1 MKTRDY
7 VIDNKTWLP
16 ENPLVEIMP
25 RRAKMPSVRRMPFP
39 CPFQGHELNHRD
51 RKEWAENG
59 GKQNAGGERETKI
72 SLQNKR
78 KG

>member
-1 MKTRDY
+1 MA
-7 VIDNKTWLP
+7 TWKSLGGNNASP
-16 ENPLVEIMP
+16 GENAVG
-25 RRAKMPSVRRMPFP
+25 ASDAQVFP

-72 SLQNKR
+72 SLQNKP